1 MLNVSFFGQLS
12 RMKMLNIIRVYT
24 TDKQK
29 KLRKVI
35 KKTKGDI
42 HHFQHGLA

>member
-1 MLNVSFFGQLS
+1 MVVFWPIIKNQ
-12 RMKMLNIIRVYT
+12 NIQCYKGIYNSPN
-24 TDKQK
+24 K

-42 HHFQHGLA
+42 YHFQSGLT